1 MSGGLYY
8 DQGGECYE
16 NAKGTCIPIYKL
28 KDLRL
33 VSVLFFFVVSI
44 AYDKSWWNLG
54 MKADRWQGVLFEH
67 VTLSFYDNN
76 NN

>member
-8 DQGGECYE
+8 DQGGEWYE
-16 NAKGTCIPIYKL
+16 NAKDTCIPIYKA

-44 AYDKSWWNLG
+44 AYDKSW
-54 MKADRWQGVLFEH
+54 
-67 VTLSFYDNN
+67 
-76 NN
+76 